1 MWRATSR
8 HQGHRIHVDDKGG
21 QLMRAIA
28 DPTVASLIRATFRRY
43 SSKTAIQTEEGDKIS
58 FTHLQNRVHRLVN
71 GLTDGLGLKLGDRV
85 AVLADNRAEYIEL
98 DFACALAGLVK
109 VPLYMR
115 NAAPEHLY
123 FIENSDAIAL
133 VAEPQTLG
141 PLLEVMNGDWGPLTN
156 RVLSL
161 DTVPADAVGVKSYE
175 SLIAAAS
182 PRKTMIDVA
191 PDDYYQIRYT
201 SGTTGRPKGA
211 ATDHRG
217 MLAATLGNVTFHS
230 LECAVGPNDVVGH
243 VMPFSHASAFNLA
256 GHSWMGTTHLPIS
269 RWDPDRYMRHVRD
282 DGVSISMMAPTM
294 IAMMVNESETLGTV
308 DTSNLRTISYGGAP
322 IAETVLERALES
334 FGSIF
339 TQGYGSTETPSM
351 VVYLEKRDHILGST
365 RLQSCGLPC
374 SWADVDV
381 FRPDATTCDPGEI
394 GEIWTRSPSALREYV
409 KNPEA
414 TAAATEHGWYH
425 SGDMAL
431 RDEEGYFFLKDR
443 KNDMI
448 ISGGF
453 NIYPAEVENVLM
465 KHPSVIECAV
475 VPTPDEQWG
484 EVVSAVVRLRP
495 GMEASAEDL
504 EAHCQQS
511 IGSYKRPRR
520 IAFTDEPLPKSA
532 VDKMLRRVA
541 REQYFPNENTP

>member
-1 MWRATSR
+1 
-8 HQGHRIHVDDKGG
+8 
-21 QLMRAIA
+21 MRAIT

-43 SSKTAIQTEEGDKIS
+43 SSKTAIKTESGDEIS
-58 FTHLQNRVHRLVN
+58 FSQLQDRVRRLVN
-71 GLTDGLGLKLGDRV
+71 VLTDGLGLKLGDRV

-98 DFACALAGLVK
+98 DYACALAGLVK

-115 NAAPEHLY
+115 NAAREHLH
-123 FIENSDAIAL
+123 FVVDSDAIAL
-133 VAEPQTLG
+133 VAEPHTLG
-141 PLLEVMNGDWGPLTN
+141 PLLDAMDGDWGPLDG

-161 DTVPADAVGVKSYE
+161 DEPPADVPGVESYE
-175 SLIAAAS
+175 SLVAAAS
-182 PRKTMIDVA
+182 PRETVIEVG
-191 PDDYYQIRYT
+191 PEDYYQIRYT
-201 SGTTGRPKGA
+201 SGTTGQPKGA

-230 LECAVGPNDVVGH
+230 LECAVGPDDVVGH

-256 GHSWMGTTHLPIS
+256 GHSWMGTTHLPIA
-269 RWDPDRYMRHVRD
+269 RWDPDRYMRHVQD

-294 IAMMVNESETLGTV
+294 IAMMVNESETVGTV

-322 IAETVLERALES
+322 IAESVLEGALAS

-351 VVYLEKRDHILGST
+351 VVYLEKRDHVLGSE

-381 FRPDATTCDPGEI
+381 FRPDATVCDPGEI

-409 KNPEA
+409 NNPEA

-431 RDEEGYFFLKDR
+431 RDDEGYFFLKDR

-453 NIYPAEVENVLM
+453 NIYPAEVENALM
-465 KHPSVIECAV
+465 SHPAVIECAV
-475 VPTPDEQWG
+475 VPTPDDQWG
-484 EVVSAVVRLRP
+484 EVVSAVVRFRT
-495 GMEASAEDL
+495 GMQASAEDL
-504 EAHCQQS
+504 EAHCTES

-520 IAFTDEPLPKSA
+520 IVFADEPLPKSA
-532 VDKMLRRVA
+532 VDKMLRRIA
-541 REQYFPNENTP
+541 REQYFPTDDEA